1 VKIIIIQTIIVIE
14 DDNKPESKRQPPVDP
29 FLELI
34 QRFQLEMARGRD
46 VRKIREKEEHGPFI
60 TQ

>member
-1 VKIIIIQTIIVIE
+1 VKITIIQTVIVIE
-14 DDNKPESKRQPPVDP
+14 DDNQPQPKCQPPVDP

-46 VRKIREKEEHGPFI
+46 VRKILEEQEHGPFI